1 MKILVDEISEKGSEI
16 KLTESIKDFDS
27 SGEDVHL
34 KEPITLKANVERIG
48 TKILIKGLIHALV
61 QLECSRCL
69 EEFLYH
75 IDEPFTA
82 TFLPSEQRPK
92 DPDLELESDDLDVSF
107 YDGKTIDLTE
117 LVREQILLSIPMNP
131 LCRLNCRGLCSECG
145 KNLNEGRCYCSGSKG
160 DFRWSKSKKFE
171 DD

>member
-27 SGEDVHL
+27 SGEDIHL
-34 KEPITLKANVERIG
+34 KEPITLKANVVRIG
-48 TKILIKGLIHALV
+48 SKIFIKGLIHALV

-117 LVREQILLSIPMNP
+117 LVS
-131 LCRLNCRGLCSECG
+131 
-145 KNLNEGRCYCSGSKG
+145 
-160 DFRWSKSKKFE
+160 
-171 DD
+171 